1 MTVKHIIPVPD
12 IESDQVSEAGL
23 GIEELLGKYNWLI
36 INGGQKNISNRERIN
51 ESLVFTE
58 TFIEK
63 YFFSISMK

>member
-36 INGGQKNISNRERIN
+36 INGGQKIIS
-51 ESLVFTE
+51 
-58 TFIEK
+58 IEK
-63 YFFSISMK
+63 E